1 MKQIT
6 FLRYSFR
13 YSLNLS
19 RNIMTNNIL
28 ISKSVYP
35 FQLIL
40 KANKYL
46 KQNSSLIAKRR
57 RERRSIKSIS
67 PYVIFLSLKN
77 GVLFVLAR
85 VVWVAC
91 LRGWCAIIVVIVV
104 IEVLSWSENV
114 ECLLY
119 KQKWKTVPDRSEQW
133 FKRRTWL
140 EEQVLL
146 YIFWTDN
153 ERILNMS
160 ETQCGQICLDMCNF
174 VNICE
179 YVWNI
184 TCLNKPEF

>member
-104 IEVLSWSENV
+104 IEVLSWSE
-114 ECLLY
+114 
-119 KQKWKTVPDRSEQW
+119 
-133 FKRRTWL
+133 
-140 EEQVLL
+140 EQVLL